1 VNIIAFVATA
11 TRLPLIHGGFC
22 AADVEQV
29 AVVSCVDGAE
39 ADAADAACGMGCQE
53 HDVVPET
60 SAMF

>member
-39 ADAADAACGMGCQE
+39 ADAADADGM
-53 HDVVPET
+53 PRT
-60 SAMF
+60 